1 MISNDIKTRIVLA
14 ISGNRQNY
22 ATDAKHAVAL
32 GISTSVYS
40 EIKKGNTE
48 QKLSDAKWMSIARRL
63 GVNLD
68 DGAEW
73 QIVKTPT
80 FEYISSQLELCR
92 VKSLSGMFCDIP
104 NIGKTV
110 AAQYHAKTHK
120 NVVYVDCLQVK
131 TKQRLF
137 RFIAREFGL
146 NSVSRYAKWATWSM
160 KRFWRSKRHGTAR
173 KVAVRGI

>member
-63 GVNLD
+63 GLNYNSLGGFVRRNFPELIEKNKECSVPC
-68 DGAEW
+68 DGSDAER
-73 QIVKTPT
+73 Q
-80 FEYISSQLELCR
+80 
-92 VKSLSGMFCDIP
+92 
-104 NIGKTV
+104 
-110 AAQYHAKTHK
+110 
-120 NVVYVDCLQVK
+120 
-131 TKQRLF
+131 
-137 RFIAREFGL
+137 
-146 NSVSRYAKWATWSM
+146 
-160 KRFWRSKRHGTAR
+160 
-173 KVAVRGI
+173 